1 MHTKGWCSL
10 DMDSFLNREFHPIFI
25 LRKPALE
32 TQGLSVDEVKISCFI
47 RTAYMEELPD
57 YKFFYVDIF

>member
-1 MHTKGWCSL
+1 
-10 DMDSFLNREFHPIFI
+10 MDSFLNREFHPIFI